1 MDGEAQRIM
10 KNLAPLSFWAT
21 CLVVLVLAPASWAQT
36 PTKENK
42 DFKNHGDLGAF
53 FNFTRLTSPSLN
65 LFGVGGRIGFNIQ
78 RRIVLEGEAAYDFER
93 TQTRAI
99 TVGSVSNSVTTN
111 VHVLHALFGPKI
123 NLTFGRTRFFA
134 LAKGGLVNYG
144 VGGPVTAGAINN
156 QFGNIVDGDKIGAFY
171 PGGGV
176 DFYIGPISFRA
187 EAGDEIQFVHGGS
200 TNNVRATFGPQL
212 RF

>member
-1 MDGEAQRIM
+1 MDGEAHRIM
-10 KNLAPLSFWAT
+10 KNLATLSFW
-21 CLVVLVLAPASWAQT
+21 LVVLALAPAAGAQT

-42 DFKNHGDLGAF
+42 DFKNHGDIGAF
-53 FNFTRLTSPSLN
+53 FDFTRLSSPSLN
-65 LFGVGGRIGFNIQ
+65 MLGVGGRIGFNIQ
-78 RRIVLEGEAAYDFER
+78 RRIVLEGEVAYDFEQ

-99 TVGSVSNSVTTN
+99 TVGSVTNSVRTN
-111 VHVLHALFGPKI
+111 VHTLHALFGPKV

-144 VGGPVTAGAINN
+144 IGGPVTAGAINN
-156 QFGNIVDGDKIGAFY
+156 QLGNLVDGDKIGAFY

-176 DFYIGPISFRA
+176 DFYIGRIAFRA
-187 EAGDEIQFVHGGS
+187 EAGDEIQFVHGGN
-200 TNNVRATFGPQL
+200 TNNFRATFGPQL